1 MAAKLRETALVDA
14 PAARRTAA
22 LVLNEKAGALLA
34 AGGGQQ
40 LRDRVVAAG
49 LELVP
54 LADGP
59 LPALVAQADASDADV
74 IVVAGGDG
82 SIACAAEILA
92 GTGRLLGLI
101 PSGTMNLLAKDL
113 GIPVDDPEAAIA
125 LLADGTARHIDVGD
139 IGGHVF
145 LCAAMLGSP
154 ARIGHHREDGR
165 RRGNGFFGWLHVGRA
180 LLRALRRHR
189 ALRMT
194 VTVDG
199 RPYKLRTPSL
209 TITVN
214 ALDEAT
220 GRAFGRARLDGGS
233 LFLYAV
239 QHHSLGGL
247 LRILFNAARGRL
259 GSDPNVRV
267 LHGRDVTIAG
277 TGAALRVLID
287 GEEHLLPTPLRARIR
302 PGALSIIGAA

>member
-1 MAAKLRETALVDA
+1 MAAKLRQTAPVDA

-34 AGGGQQ
+34 AGGQH
-40 LRDRVVAAG
+40 LRDRMVAAG
-49 LELVP
+49 LDLMP

-59 LPALVAQADASDADV
+59 LPALVAQADVSAADV

-82 SIACAAEILA
+82 TIACAAETLA

-113 GIPVDDPEAAIA
+113 GIPVEDPDAAIA
-125 LLADGTARHIDVGD
+125 LLAHGTARGIDVGD

-189 ALRMT
+189 ALRLT

-199 RPYKLRTPSL
+199 RGYNLRTPSL

-214 ALDEAT
+214 ALDEAS
-220 GRAFGRARLDGGS
+220 GRAFGRARLDGGR

-239 QHHSLGGL
+239 QHRSLSGL
-247 LRILFNAARGRL
+247 LRILVSAARGRL
-259 GSDPNVRV
+259 GSAPDVTV
-267 LHGRDVTIAG
+267 LHGQNITIAG

-287 GEEHLLPTPLRARIR
+287 GEEHLLATPLHARIR